1 MRDFEIL
8 LRGFWETFE
17 RLLRDRNR
25 DRRVTWTA
33 FAIIAMFTNGDRAN
47 LQFVVEIAKI
57 LSVAGGH
64 SSFMTR
70 TTLVPLLLKRWKR

>member
-1 MRDFEIL
+1 MSSFIFTRPIL
-8 LRGFWETFE
+8 PDFE
-17 RLLRDRNR
+17 RLLRDRDR

-33 FAIIAMFTNGDRAN
+33 FAILAMFTNGDRAN
-47 LQFVVEIAKI
+47 FQFAVEIAEI
-57 LSVAGGH
+57 LSIAGGH